1 MDKKIYYKNAH
12 QKLRQKINDLLD
24 VESANFDE
32 ELMQIIIKYQR
43 TKKINKED
51 SDYIKELIYKLL
63 EKVYKLTSS
72 ELKIIY
78 KYIQKLDIENIL
90 DLTFKKDG
98 KKLEERIDEY
108 LEELIEDYE
117 YYYSKTNSSSEAISL
132 TFSTLQPKFKRIIV
146 TESYNMESAVKKL
159 KKPNRPSMLIIEAG
173 CGDLC
178 QGGEYAADENV
189 DLPPFHPNCQ
199 CIWYFDEVDDLDT
212 IKDLDI
218 EVEE

>member
-1 MDKKIYYKNAH
+1 MKTYYKNAH
-12 QKLRQKINDLLD
+12 QKLRQKINDLLEI
-24 VESANFDE
+24 ESSKFDE
-32 ELMQIIIKYQR
+32 ELMKIIIKYQR
-43 TKKINKED
+43 TKKISKKD
-51 SDYIKELIYKLL
+51 ADYIKELIYKLL
-63 EKVYKLTSS
+63 EEVYKLTSA
-72 ELKIIY
+72 ELRVIY
-78 KYIQKLDIENIL
+78 KHIQKLDVENIL
-90 DLTFKKDG
+90 ELVFKKDG

-108 LEELIEDYE
+108 LEELVEDYE
-117 YYYSKTNSSSEAISL
+117 YYYSEINSSSEAISL

-199 CIWYFDEVDDLDT
+199 CIWYFDETDDSDD
-212 IKDLDI
+212 IEDLEL
-218 EVEE
+218 EVEEQ

>member
-1 MDKKIYYKNAH
+1 MKTYYKNAH
-12 QKLRQKINDLLD
+12 QKLRQKINDLLET
-24 VESANFDE
+24 ESSKFDE
-32 ELMQIIIKYQR
+32 ELMKIIIKYQR

-51 SDYIKELIYKLL
+51 ADYIKELIYKLL
-63 EKVYKLTSS
+63 EEVYKLTSA
-72 ELKIIY
+72 ELRVIY

-90 DLTFKKDG
+90 ELTFEKDG

-108 LEELIEDYE
+108 LEELVEDYE
-117 YYYSKTNSSSEAISL
+117 YYYSETNNSSEAISL
-132 TFSTLQPKFKRIIV
+132 TFSALQPKFKRIIV
-146 TESYNMESAVKKL
+146 TESYHMESAVKKL

-189 DLPPFHPNCQ
+189 DLPLFHPNCQ
-199 CIWYFDEVDDLDT
+199 CIWYFDETDDSDD
-212 IKDLDI
+212 IEDLEL